1 MKNHWIKSE
10 YIKIMKKLLLLL
22 SIVLPIFTNCK
33 NSEIE
38 SNENFD
44 LQYAYI
50 LNNKAISKEEK
61 LNKLTE
67 LFVEKYNIKTAISV
81 SVQNENINFYKN
93 YGLTSLSDKNVCTDK
108 TLHYIYSISKTF
120 TSALTLTLI
129 EQNIVDINK
138 TIEYY
143 LPELFSEKYLGTKDL
158 NLYINKDATIKELLN
173 HTSGIYDFAKNSKL
187 YNTSNSIFSEPWN
200 PEYILDY
207 IEYPK
212 EKIGTYIYSSTNY
225 ILLGLII
232 QKATGKKLN
241 SLFEEYFYKPLKISM
256 TYLAPQDEL
265 NYSAIAHPH
274 VYPNTD
280 FNLTGDGFTPI
291 DLTKILTPFVYLIGK
306 ASWSSGGMVS
316 NASSIAKWGYELYSE
331 KGNAISKHTRNQLY
345 KSIIDIN
352 SDKSEVYGYGIRK
365 LFYKDFEF
373 TGTYG
378 RSAGSENLLFY
389 NEMYDTSFCILSNS
403 NMNKKN
409 YPNIDELLFWLF
421 ECVKI

>member
-1 MKNHWIKSE
+1 MSDIKNHWIKSE
-10 YIKIMKKLLLLL
+10 YIKIMKKLFVLL

-50 LNNKAISKEEK
+50 LNNEAISKEEK
-61 LNKLTE
+61 LNKLSE

-93 YGLTSLSDKNVCTDK
+93 YGLTSLSDKNVCTDE

-212 EKIGTYIYSSTNY
+212 EKIGTYIY
-225 ILLGLII
+225 ILAQII
-232 QKATGKKLN
+232 
-241 SLFEEYFYKPLKISM
+241 FF
-256 TYLAPQDEL
+256 
-265 NYSAIAHPH
+265 
-274 VYPNTD
+274 
-280 FNLTGDGFTPI
+280 
-291 DLTKILTPFVYLIGK
+291 
-306 ASWSSGGMVS
+306 
-316 NASSIAKWGYELYSE
+316 
-331 KGNAISKHTRNQLY
+331 
-345 KSIIDIN
+345 
-352 SDKSEVYGYGIRK
+352 
-365 LFYKDFEF
+365 
-373 TGTYG
+373 
-378 RSAGSENLLFY
+378 
-389 NEMYDTSFCILSNS
+389 
-403 NMNKKN
+403 
-409 YPNIDELLFWLF
+409 
-421 ECVKI
+421 

>member
-1 MKNHWIKSE
+1 
-10 YIKIMKKLLLLL
+10 MKKLLLLL

-50 LNNKAISKEEK
+50 LNNEAISKEEK

-93 YGLTSLSDKNVCTDK
+93 YGLTSLSDKNACTDK
-108 TLHYIYSISKTF
+108 TLHYIYSILKTF

-138 TIEYY
+138 TVEYY

-241 SLFEEYFYKPLKISM
+241 SLFEEYFYKPLKIYM
-256 TYLAPQDEL
+256 TYLTPQDEL

-291 DLTKILTPFVYLIGK
+291 DLVNIIKPLVYLLGK
-306 ASWSSGGMVS
+306 AAWSSGGIVS
-316 NASSIAKWGYELYSE
+316 NAETICKWGYELYSP
-331 KGNAISKHTRNQLY
+331 KGNAISENTRKLLY
-345 KSIIDIN
+345 QSILDIN
-352 SDKSEVYGYGIRK
+352 ADKTDVYGYGIRK

-373 TGTYG
+373 VGSYG
-378 RSAGSENLLFY
+378 RSIGSENLLFY
-389 NEMYDTSFCILSNS
+389 NEQYDTSFCILSNC
-403 NMNKKN
+403 NMMTNGS
-409 YPNIDELLFWLF
+409 PNIDELLFWLF
-421 ECVKI
+421 ECIKF